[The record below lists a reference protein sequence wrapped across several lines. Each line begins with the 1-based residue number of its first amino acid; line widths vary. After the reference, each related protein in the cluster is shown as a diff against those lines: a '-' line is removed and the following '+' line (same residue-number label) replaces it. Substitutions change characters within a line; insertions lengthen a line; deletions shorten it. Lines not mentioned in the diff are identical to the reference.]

1 MRLVVKK
8 KPRKV
13 KIRFTCYILIKLD
26 FELTLK
32 W

>member
-8 KPRKV
+8 KPN
-13 KIRFTCYILIKLD
+13 KIKIVFKGHFFIKLD
-26 FELTLK
+26 FELTIK